1 MDAAATTRKLAI
13 AAVVALL
20 IVATA
25 LATGAD
31 ARKRLRLTC
40 DQTTDAIFQTAERY
54 RAKYNGMGFTIEDAP
69 YGFLVGSGCKNVGK
83 LTRQGSAYM
92 ADVHHT
98 DDEREATYL
107 ELVHEVVV
115 GRALAARDQPDRP
128 RFEEPNRVADVA
140 CELGWQEPHPPIPSP
155 ARRGGSS

>member
-1 MDAAATTRKLAI
+1 MDAAASAKKLVI
-13 AAVVALL
+13 AAVVAGL

-25 LATGAD
+25 LVAGAD

-40 DQTTDAIFQTAERY
+40 DQAREAIFRTAEQY
-54 RAKYNGMGFTIEDAP
+54 RAKYNAMGFTIEDAP

-98 DDEREATYL
+98 DDGSPPFPGETNPDVYAYRWQWNEIVSRTKKGRIRTTVTDFRCTKEAFGPPPTYDVQ
-107 ELVHEVVV
+107 EL
-115 GRALAARDQPDRP
+115 P
-128 RFEEPNRVADVA
+128 
-140 CELGWQEPHPPIPSP
+140 C
-155 ARRGGSS
+155 